1 MILQPTENVDL
12 IKEIMTNDEIW
23 EKIKE
28 DGFDKDEFTPII
40 PKNVIILVA
49 IVDSVI
55 GLHRFT
61 NTGDKILYH
70 PILLKKFRKDYGREF
85 FDKGIKW
92 FFEKTQYSRL
102 YAEIPVTDK
111 STINLAKHLNFN
123 EITTIQNGVKKNNK
137 FIDLKVLRLEKWAL

>member
-12 IKEIMTNDEIW
+12 IKE
-23 EKIKE
+23 
-28 DGFDKDEFTPII
+28 
-40 PKNVIILVA
+40 L
-49 IVDSVI
+49 
-55 GLHRFT
+55 
-61 NTGDKILYH
+61 
-70 PILLKKFRKDYGREF
+70 ILLKKFRKDYGREF

-137 FIDLKVLRLEKWAL
+137 FIDLKVLRLEKWAF

>member
-28 DGFDKDEFTPII
+28 DGFDKDEITPII
-40 PKNVIILVA
+40 PKNVIICAA

-137 FIDLKVLRLEKWAL
+137 FIDLKVLRLEKWAF

>member
-1 MILQPTENVDL
+1 MILAPTEDLAL
-12 IKEIMTNDEIW
+12 IKEIMTDSEIW

-28 DGFDKDEFTPII
+28 DGYDKNDFAPCI
-40 PKNVIILVA
+40 PKKVIISPA

-61 NTGDKILYH
+61 NHGDRILYH
-70 PILLKKFRKDYGREF
+70 PILLKPYRKQHGREF

-92 FFEKTQYSRL
+92 FFDKTQYSTL
-102 YAEIPVTDK
+102 HAEIPITDK

-123 EITTIQNGVKKNNK
+123 EITTIKNGVKKNNK
-137 FIDLKVLRLEKWAL
+137 FIDLQVLRLEKWAA

>member
-137 FIDLKVLRLEKWAL
+137 FIYLKVLRLEKWAL